1 MKKDLKKDSYADL
14 IVAVRRVAARVV
26 ALRRDLH
33 RIAEPSGRE
42 VKTAARVA
50 KELAETD
57 VTLQTGV
64 AGTGVTADLETGRP
78 GPFVVLR
85 ADMDALPVED
95 RSPAE
100 GRSVHPGYS
109 HCCGHDGHTAILL
122 GAVRVLGILRE
133 RLSGRIRFVF
143 QPAEENATGA
153 KAMLA
158 AGVLADDRAVAV
170 LALHAWPGLPTD
182 TVESRPGVVGASND
196 AFTIDVRGRSGH
208 SARPEE
214 ALNPLGGMARLI
226 EALPKLSSPQR
237 MVTLCTA
244 RAGRTNNVI
253 PEIGTLTG
261 TSRALN
267 EDLRQR
273 TKSEIQQQAAALCA
287 ALGLSATVSFQE
299 GCPPLVNDPELYWQL
314 CRLGQALQ
322 PQVRVREVDAP
333 SMGAEDFAFFMQEA
347 PGLFIHLGMGADS
360 PLLHTPEFLF
370 NDEAVPT
377 GITVLAA
384 MALRLC
390 AREKAGR
397 Q

>member
-1 MKKDLKKDSYADL
+1 MKNHLKKDPYAEL
-14 IVAVRRVAARVV
+14 IAAVRRVAARVV
-26 ALRRDLH
+26 KLRRDLH
-33 RIAEPSGRE
+33 RIPEPSGGE
-42 VKTAARVA
+42 VKTAARVE
-50 KELAETD
+50 KELAQTD

-64 AGTGVTADLETGRP
+64 GGTGVTADLRTGRP

-100 GRSVHPGYS
+100 YRSVHPGYS
-109 HCCGHDGHTAILL
+109 HCCGHDGHTAILV
-122 GAVRVLGILRE
+122 GAVWVLGMLRE

-143 QPAEENATGA
+143 QPAEENAAGA

-158 AGVLADDRAVAV
+158 AGVLAESRPDAV
-170 LALHAWPGLPTD
+170 LALHAWPGLPAD
-182 TVESRPGVVGASND
+182 TVASRPGVVGASND
-196 AFTIDVRGRSGH
+196 AFSIEVRGRSGH

-214 ALNPLGGMARLI
+214 ALNPLEGMARLI
-226 EALPKLSSPQR
+226 EVLPKLSSPKR

-244 RAGRTNNVI
+244 RAGRTHNVI

-267 EDLRQR
+267 EDLRQQ
-273 TKSEIQQQAAALCA
+273 TKREVQERAAVLCA
-287 ALGLSATVSFQE
+287 AMGLSATVSFRE
-299 GCPPLVNDPELYWQL
+299 GCPPLINEPELYWQL
-314 CRLGQALQ
+314 CRLGQDLR

-333 SMGAEDFAFFMQEA
+333 SMGSEDFAFFMQEA
-347 PGLFIHLGMGADS
+347 PGLFIRLGMGTDS
-360 PLLHTPEFLF
+360 PPLHTPEFLF

-377 GITVLAA
+377 GISVLAA

-390 AREKAGR
+390 AREETGR
-397 Q
+397 R